1 MQLLIGFILLALAV
15 PIAHAESL
23 EIVSPSHAYTFA
35 YGDAVSHQIEH
46 DQFTNE
52 MIARVTFSN
61 YPFAGDC
68 DPRRDEVFDFVFP
81 GLRFDAD
88 TKGIFRA
95 RVGSH
100 AASNCGIASEFSV
113 CRLQA
118 RADRENLSC
127 ETQRSCNGSVES
139 RCATSR
145 WSALAAGGRQ
155 LVAAELAC
163 AGARATDTLG
173 KFEDPPRHV
182 W

>member
-35 YGDAVSHQIEH
+35 HGDAVSHQIEH

-61 YPFAGDC
+61 YPFG
-68 DPRRDEVFDFVFP
+68 RR
-81 GLRFDAD
+81 LRPSARRSVRFRFSRSAFRCD

-118 RADRENLSC
+118 RADREIFLVK
-127 ETQRSCNGSVES
+127 RSGHVT
-139 RCATSR
+139 AV
-145 WSALAAGGRQ
+145 LKAAAQPVG
-155 LVAAELAC
+155 
-163 AGARATDTLG
+163 GARWLQVDDNWSLQNLLALG
-173 KFEDPPRHV
+173 LERLTP
-182 W
+182 

>member
-61 YPFAGDC
+61 YPYAGDC

-81 GLRFDAD
+81 GLRFDA
-88 TKGIFRA
+88 TRKEFFA
-95 RVGSH
+95 RVSGH
-100 AASNCGIASEFSV
+100 MRLPIAALHPNFPYAGYKLEPTAKIFLV
-113 CRLQA
+113 K
-118 RADRENLSC
+118 
-127 ETQRSCNGSVES
+127 RSGHVTAVSK
-139 RCATSR
+139 
-145 WSALAAGGRQ
+145 AAAQPVG
-155 LVAAELAC
+155 
-163 AGARATDTLG
+163 GARWLQVDDNWSLQNLLALG
-173 KFEDPPRHV
+173 LERLTP
-182 W
+182 